1 MNMTTKTRLLNK
13 IAFLVFLVTCTLPL
27 TGKVIKPNILWI
39 TSEDNSIEW
48 ISCYG
53 SKNAKT
59 PNIDQ
64 LAKEGFRYLYCFDNG
79 AVCAPTRS
87 SWITGMHSIS
97 NGTQPMRSGF
107 EIPAT
112 ISFYNEL
119 LQKAG
124 YFTSNCSKTDY
135 NLRAP
140 SGRNPKDFWNYS
152 GKDYAGTWKM
162 REKGQPFFTVYNI
175 GDSHESRAFGDHK
188 DESVDPEKMILAP
201 YHPDLP
207 EMRNTYAKYAS
218 AISKMDSLVGQAIEN
233 LKQDGLYENTI
244 IVYNSDHGGVLARS
258 KRFLYSSGIHCP
270 LIVRIP
276 EKMKHLYPQGKS
288 PGSTIDRIVS
298 FIDMPKTWVSL
309 TGAEMKENFQGR
321 IFLGP
326 NTEPQSQYHFS
337 WRGRADERFDCVR
350 VMRDKQFAYHKNY
363 APFAPNGQYL
373 AYMHNMKATGA
384 WERHHLAGKTNAVTG
399 RFFKPRPSEEF
410 YDNFK
415 DFHNIDN
422 QIDDPLHQTKIKEL
436 KKELRRQQL
445 KYFDS
450 GLMPEEMRNRIIKE
464 KNTTVY
470 AFVRDPKLYPLAQY
484 LDFADLAL
492 TRKKKNLKT
501 FTKGLA
507 DVDPVKRY
515 WSVIGLLLLEK
526 QAKSAI
532 SELKKVL
539 GDRDEIPAFAAWAI
553 YKAGEKTFAEKWML
567 EAITQNPGNKTLANI
582 FDWMGTA
589 SHSLLS
595 KIPADKSAQKGLLK
609 DVIKRSG
616 VRDDG

>member
-1 MNMTTKTRLLNK
+1 MTMTTKTRLLNK
-13 IAFLVFLVTCTLPL
+13 IALLAFFVSCTLPL

-124 YFTSNCSKTDY
+124 YYTSNCSKTDY
-135 NLRAP
+135 NLRGP
-140 SGRNPKDFWNYS
+140 KGRNPKEFWDYS
-152 GKDYAGTWKM
+152 GGDYAGTWKK
-162 REKGQPFFTVYNI
+162 RKEGQPFFTVYNI

-188 DESVDPEKMILAP
+188 DESVDPEEMILAP

-218 AISKMDSLVGQAIEN
+218 AISRMDSLVGQAIEN

-276 EKMKHLYPQGKS
+276 EKMKALYPKGKT
-288 PGSTIDRIVS
+288 PGSTMDRIVS

-309 TGAEMKENFQGR
+309 TGAEMKDQFQGR

-326 NTEPQSQYHFS
+326 NTEPESQYHFS
-337 WRGRADERFDCVR
+337 WRERADERFDNVR

-399 RFFKPRPSEEF
+399 RFFEPRPSEEF

-470 AFVRDPKLYPLAQY
+470 DFVRDPKLYPLAQY
-484 LDFADLAL
+484 LDYSDLAL

-507 DVDPVKRY
+507 DEDPVKRY

-526 QAKSAI
+526 QAKPAI
-532 SELKKVL
+532 PELKKVL
-539 GDRDEIPAFAAWAI
+539 GGRDEIPAFAAWAI

-589 SHSLLS
+589 SHSLLA
-595 KIPADKSAQKGLLK
+595 KIPSDKLPQKGLLK

-616 VRDDG
+616 VQN

>member
-1 MNMTTKTRLLNK
+1 MTMTTKTRLLNK
-13 IAFLVFLVTCTLPL
+13 IAFLAFFLSCTLPL

-124 YFTSNCSKTDY
+124 YYTSNCSKTDY
-135 NLRAP
+135 NLRGP
-140 SGRNPKDFWNYS
+140 KGRNPKEFWDYS
-152 GKDYAGTWKM
+152 GGDYAGTWKK
-162 REKGQPFFTVYNI
+162 RKEGQPFFTVYNI

-188 DESVDPEKMILAP
+188 DESVDPEEMILAP

-218 AISKMDSLVGQAIEN
+218 AISRMDSLVGQAIEN

-276 EKMKHLYPQGKS
+276 EKMKALYPKGKT
-288 PGSTIDRIVS
+288 PGSTMDRIVS

-309 TGAEMKENFQGR
+309 TGAEMKDQFQGR

-326 NTEPQSQYHFS
+326 NTEPESQYHFS
-337 WRGRADERFDCVR
+337 WRERADERFDNVR

-399 RFFKPRPSEEF
+399 RFFEPRPSEEF

-470 AFVRDPKLYPLAQY
+470 DFVRDPKLYPLAQY
-484 LDFADLAL
+484 LDYSDLAL

-507 DVDPVKRY
+507 DEDPVKRY

-526 QAKSAI
+526 QAKPAI
-532 SELKKVL
+532 PELKKVL

-589 SHSLLS
+589 SHSLLA
-595 KIPADKSAQKGLLK
+595 KIPSDKLPQKGLLK

-616 VRDDG
+616 VQN

>member
-1 MNMTTKTRLLNK
+1 MIKTKLFILALIIINTAL
-13 IAFLVFLVTCTLPL
+13 ASSS
-27 TGKVIKPNILWI
+27 PNILWI

-59 PNIDQ
+59 PHIDQ

-107 EIPAT
+107 EIPES

-135 NLRAP
+135 NLRGP
-140 SGRNPKDFWNYS
+140 KGRNPKDFWNYS
-152 GKDYAGTWKM
+152 GGDYAGTWKK
-162 REKGQPFFTVYNI
+162 RKDGQPFFTVYNI
-175 GDSHESRAFGDHK
+175 GESHESRAFGDHN
-188 DESVDPEKMILAP
+188 DESIDPNKIILAP

-218 AISKMDSLVGQAIEN
+218 AVSKMDKLVGQAIEN
-233 LKQDGLYENTI
+233 LKKDNLYEDTI
-244 IVYNSDHGGVLARS
+244 LVYNSDHGGVLARS

-276 EKMKHLYPQGKS
+276 GKWKHLYPKGKK

-309 TGAEMKENFQGR
+309 TGAEMTDNFQGR

-326 NTEPQSQYHFS
+326 DTEPEPQYHFS
-337 WRGRADERFDCVR
+337 WRSRADERFDCVR
-350 VMRDKQFAYHKNY
+350 VMRDEQFAYHKNY

-373 AYMHNMKATGA
+373 AYMHKMKATGA
-384 WERHHLAGKTNAVTG
+384 WERHHQAGKTNSVTG
-399 RFFKPRPSEEF
+399 RFFEPRPSEEF

-422 QIDDPLHQTKIKEL
+422 QIDDPLHQAKIKEL

-445 KYFDS
+445 KYFDC
-450 GLMPEEMRNRIIKE
+450 GLMPEEMRARIIKE
-464 KNTTVY
+464 NKTTVY
-470 AFVRDPKLYPLAQY
+470 AFVRDPALYPLAKY
-484 LDFADLAL
+484 LDYSDLAL
-492 TRKKKNLKT
+492 SRKKANLKT
-501 FTKGLA
+501 LSKGLTNK
-507 DVDPVKRY
+507 DPVIRY
-515 WSVIGLLLLEK
+515 WSVVGLLLLEEH
-526 QAKSAI
+526 AKPAI
-532 SELKKVL
+532 NDLKKAL
-539 GDRDEIPAFAAWAI
+539 NDQDEIPSLAAWAI
-553 YKAGEKTFAEKWML
+553 YLAGNPEYAKKWML
-567 EAITQNPGNKTLANI
+567 KTIIKDPRNSTLANI
-582 FDWMGTA
+582 LDWMDKDSFSILA
-589 SHSLLS
+589 RIPAE
-595 KIPADKSAQKGLLK
+595 KIPKKGLLK
-609 DVIKRSG
+609 DLVARAE
-616 VRDDG
+616 VRKKS

>member
-1 MNMTTKTRLLNK
+1 MTMTTKTRLLNK
-13 IAFLVFLVTCTLPL
+13 IAFLAFFLSCTLPL

-135 NLRAP
+135 NLRGP
-140 SGRNPKDFWNYS
+140 KGRNPKEFWDYS
-152 GKDYAGTWKM
+152 GGDYAGTWKK
-162 REKGQPFFTVYNI
+162 RKEGQPFFTVYNI

-188 DESVDPEKMILAP
+188 DESIDPEKMILAP

-218 AISKMDSLVGQAIEN
+218 AISRMDSLVGQAIEN

-276 EKMKHLYPQGKS
+276 EKMKALYPKGKT
-288 PGSTIDRIVS
+288 PGSTMDRIVS

-309 TGAEMKENFQGR
+309 TGAEMTDQFQGR

-326 NTEPQSQYHFS
+326 NTEPESQYHFS
-337 WRGRADERFDCVR
+337 WRERADERFDNVR

-384 WERHHLAGKTNAVTG
+384 WERHHQAGKTNAVTG

-436 KKELRRQQL
+436 KKELSRQQL

-484 LDFADLAL
+484 LDYSDLAL

-501 FTKGLA
+501 FIKGLA
-507 DVDPVKRY
+507 DEDPVKRY

-526 QAKSAI
+526 QAKPAI
-532 SELKKVL
+532 PELKKVL

-589 SHSLLS
+589 SHSLLA
-595 KIPADKSAQKGLLK
+595 KIPSDKLPQKGLLK

-616 VRDDG
+616 VQN

>member
-1 MNMTTKTRLLNK
+1 MTMTTKTRLLNK
-13 IAFLVFLVTCTLPL
+13 IALLAFFVSCTLPL

-135 NLRAP
+135 NLRGP
-140 SGRNPKDFWNYS
+140 KGRNPKEFWDYS
-152 GKDYAGTWKM
+152 GGDYAGTWKK
-162 REKGQPFFTVYNI
+162 RKEGQPFFTVYNI

-188 DESVDPEKMILAP
+188 DESIDPEKMILAP

-218 AISKMDSLVGQAIEN
+218 AISRMDSLVGQAIEN

-276 EKMKHLYPQGKS
+276 EKMKALYPKGKT
-288 PGSTIDRIVS
+288 PGSTMDRIVS

-309 TGAEMKENFQGR
+309 TGAEMTDQFQGR

-326 NTEPQSQYHFS
+326 NTEPESQYHFS
-337 WRGRADERFDCVR
+337 WRERADERFDNVR

-399 RFFKPRPSEEF
+399 RFFEPRPSEEF

-484 LDFADLAL
+484 LDYSDLAL

-501 FTKGLA
+501 FIKGLA
-507 DVDPVKRY
+507 DEDPVKRY

-526 QAKSAI
+526 QAKPAI
-532 SELKKVL
+532 PELKKVL

-589 SHSLLS
+589 SNSLLA
-595 KIPADKSAQKGLLK
+595 KIPSDKLPQKGLLK

-616 VRDDG
+616 VQN

>member
-1 MNMTTKTRLLNK
+1 MTMTTKTRLLNK
-13 IAFLVFLVTCTLPL
+13 IALLAFFVSCTLPL

-135 NLRAP
+135 NLRGP
-140 SGRNPKDFWNYS
+140 KGRNPKEFWDYS
-152 GKDYAGTWKM
+152 GGDYAGTWKK
-162 REKGQPFFTVYNI
+162 RKEGQPFFTVYNI

-188 DESVDPEKMILAP
+188 DESIDPEKMILAP

-218 AISKMDSLVGQAIEN
+218 AISRMDSLVGQAIEN

-276 EKMKHLYPQGKS
+276 EKMKALYPKGKT
-288 PGSTIDRIVS
+288 PGSTMDRIVS

-309 TGAEMKENFQGR
+309 TGAEMTDQFQGR

-326 NTEPQSQYHFS
+326 NTEPESQYHFS
-337 WRGRADERFDCVR
+337 WRERADERFDNVR

-399 RFFKPRPSEEF
+399 RFFEPRPSEEF

-484 LDFADLAL
+484 LDYSDLAL

-501 FTKGLA
+501 FIKGLA
-507 DVDPVKRY
+507 DEDPVKRY

-526 QAKSAI
+526 QAKPAI
-532 SELKKVL
+532 PELKKVL

-589 SHSLLS
+589 SHSLLA
-595 KIPADKSAQKGLLK
+595 KIPSDKLPKKGLLK

-616 VRDDG
+616 VQN

>member
-1 MNMTTKTRLLNK
+1 MNPFKFTFILVSALSALGLL
-13 IAFLVFLVTCTLPL
+13 
-27 TGKVIKPNILWI
+27 GKMAKPNILWM

-59 PNIDQ
+59 PHIDQ
-64 LAKEGFRYLYCFDNG
+64 LAKDGFRYLYCFDNG

-107 EIPAT
+107 EIPAS

-152 GKDYAGTWKM
+152 GKDYAGTWKL
-162 REKGQPFFTVYNI
+162 RKKGQPFFTVYNI
-175 GDSHESRAFGDHK
+175 GESHESRAFGDHK
-188 DESVDPEKMILAP
+188 DESVDPKKMILAP

-207 EMRNTYAKYAS
+207 EMRNTYAKYSS

-233 LKQDGLYENTI
+233 LKQDGLYEDTI

-276 EKMKHLYPQGKS
+276 EKWKHLYPKGKS

-309 TGAEMKENFQGR
+309 TGAEMKNNFQGR

-326 NTEPQSQYHFS
+326 ETEPESQYHFS

-384 WERHHLAGKTNAVTG
+384 WERHHQAGKTNQVTG
-399 RFFKPRPSEEF
+399 RFFEPRPSEEF

-422 QIDDPLHQTKIKEL
+422 RIADSNHQAKVEEL
-436 KKELRRQQL
+436 KQELRRQQL

-450 GLMPEEMRNRIIKE
+450 GLIPEEMRNRITKD
-464 KNTTVY
+464 KQMTVH

-484 LDFADLAL
+484 LDYADLAL
-492 TRKKKNLKT
+492 SRKKKNLKT

-507 DVDPVKRY
+507 DEDPVKRY

-532 SELKKVL
+532 PGLKNVL
-539 GDRDEIPAFAAWAI
+539 KDQDEIPAFAAWAI
-553 YKAGEKTFAEKWML
+553 YKAGGKAFAEKWML
-567 EAITQNPGNKTLANI
+567 EAITQNPENKTLPISSIGWEPKA
-582 FDWMGTA
+582 T
-589 SHSLLS
+589 LCLE
-595 KIPADKSAQKGLLK
+595 KSPPKNFP
-609 DVIKRSG
+609 KRACS
-616 VRDDG
+616 RM

>member
-1 MNMTTKTRLLNK
+1 MIKTKLFILALIIINTAL
-13 IAFLVFLVTCTLPL
+13 ASSS
-27 TGKVIKPNILWI
+27 PNILWI

-59 PNIDQ
+59 PHIDQ

-107 EIPAT
+107 EIPES

-135 NLRAP
+135 NLRGP
-140 SGRNPKDFWNYS
+140 KGRNPKDFWNYS
-152 GKDYAGTWKM
+152 GGDYAGTWKK
-162 REKGQPFFTVYNI
+162 RKDGQPFFTVYNI
-175 GDSHESRAFGDHK
+175 GESHESRAFGDHNH
-188 DESVDPEKMILAP
+188 ESIDPEKMILAP

-218 AISKMDSLVGQAIEN
+218 AVSKMDKLVGQAIEN
-233 LKQDGLYENTI
+233 LKKDNLYEDTI
-244 IVYNSDHGGVLARS
+244 LVYNSDHGGVLARS

-276 EKMKHLYPQGKS
+276 EKWKHLYPKGKE

-309 TGAEMKENFQGR
+309 TGAEMTDNFQGR

-326 NTEPQSQYHFS
+326 DTEPEPQYHFS
-337 WRGRADERFDCVR
+337 WRSRADERFDCVR
-350 VMRDKQFAYHKNY
+350 VMRDEQFAYHKNY

-384 WERHHLAGKTNAVTG
+384 WERHHQAGKTNPVTG
-399 RFFKPRPSEEF
+399 RFFEPRPSEEF

-422 QIDDPLHQTKIKEL
+422 QIDDPLHQAKIKEL

-445 KYFDS
+445 KYFDC
-450 GLMPEEMRNRIIKE
+450 GLMPEEMRARIIKE
-464 KNTTVY
+464 NKTTVY
-470 AFVRDPKLYPLAQY
+470 AFVRDPALYPLAKY
-484 LDFADLAL
+484 LDYSDLAL
-492 TRKKKNLKT
+492 SRKKANLKT
-501 FTKGLA
+501 LSKGLTNK
-507 DVDPVKRY
+507 DPVIRY
-515 WSVIGLLLLEK
+515 WSVVGLLLLEEH
-526 QAKSAI
+526 AKPAI
-532 SELKKVL
+532 NDLKKAL
-539 GDRDEIPAFAAWAI
+539 NDQDEIPSLAAWAI
-553 YKAGEKTFAEKWML
+553 YLAGNPEYAKKWML
-567 EAITQNPGNKTLANI
+567 KTIIKDPGNKMLANI
-582 FDWMGTA
+582 FDWMDKDSFSILA
-589 SHSLLS
+589 R
-595 KIPADKSAQKGLLK
+595 IPAKKLPKKGLLK
-609 DVIKRSG
+609 DVVTRYKARI
-616 VRDDG
+616 

>member
-1 MNMTTKTRLLNK
+1 MTMTTKTRLLNK
-13 IAFLVFLVTCTLPL
+13 IALLAFFVSCTLPL

-135 NLRAP
+135 NLRGP
-140 SGRNPKDFWNYS
+140 KGRNPKEFWDYS
-152 GKDYAGTWKM
+152 GGDYAGTWKK
-162 REKGQPFFTVYNI
+162 RKEGQPFFTVYNI

-188 DESVDPEKMILAP
+188 DESIDPEKMILAP

-276 EKMKHLYPQGKS
+276 EKMKALYPKGKT
-288 PGSTIDRIVS
+288 PGSTMDRIVS

-309 TGAEMKENFQGR
+309 TGAEMTDNFQGR

-326 NTEPQSQYHFS
+326 NTEPESQYHFS
-337 WRGRADERFDCVR
+337 WRERADERFDNVR

-399 RFFKPRPSEEF
+399 RFFEPRPSEEF

-484 LDFADLAL
+484 LDYSDLAL

-507 DVDPVKRY
+507 DEDPVKRY

-589 SHSLLS
+589 SHSLLA
-595 KIPADKSAQKGLLK
+595 KIPSDKLPQKGLLK

-616 VRDDG
+616 VQN

>member
-1 MNMTTKTRLLNK
+1 MTMTTKTRLLNK
-13 IAFLVFLVTCTLPL
+13 IALLAFFLSCTLPL

-135 NLRAP
+135 NLRGP
-140 SGRNPKDFWNYS
+140 KGRNPKEFWDYS
-152 GKDYAGTWKM
+152 GGDYAGTWKK
-162 REKGQPFFTVYNI
+162 RKEGQPFFTVYNI

-188 DESVDPEKMILAP
+188 DESIDPEKMILAP

-276 EKMKHLYPQGKS
+276 EKMKALYPKGKT
-288 PGSTIDRIVS
+288 PGSTMDRIVS

-309 TGAEMKENFQGR
+309 TGAEMKDQFQGR

-326 NTEPQSQYHFS
+326 NTEPESQYHFS
-337 WRGRADERFDCVR
+337 WRERADERFDNVR

-399 RFFKPRPSEEF
+399 RFFEPRPSEEF

-484 LDFADLAL
+484 LDYSDLAL

-501 FTKGLA
+501 FIKGLA
-507 DVDPVKRY
+507 DEDPVKRY

-526 QAKSAI
+526 QAKPAI
-532 SELKKVL
+532 PELKKVL

-589 SHSLLS
+589 SHSLLA
-595 KIPADKSAQKGLLK
+595 KIPSDKLPQKGLLK

-616 VRDDG
+616 VQN

>member
-1 MNMTTKTRLLNK
+1 MTMTTKTRLLHK
-13 IAFLVFLVTCTLPL
+13 IAFLAFFVSCTLPL
-27 TGKVIKPNILWI
+27 TGKDIKPNILWI

-135 NLRAP
+135 NLRGP
-140 SGRNPKDFWNYS
+140 KGRNPKEFWDYS
-152 GKDYAGTWKM
+152 GGDYAGTWKK
-162 REKGQPFFTVYNI
+162 RKEGQPFFTVYNI

-188 DESVDPEKMILAP
+188 DESIDPEKMILAP

-207 EMRNTYAKYAS
+207 EMRKTYAKYAS
-218 AISKMDSLVGQAIEN
+218 AISRMDSLVGQAIEN

-276 EKMKHLYPQGKS
+276 EKMKALYPKGKK
-288 PGSTIDRIVS
+288 PGSIMDRIVS

-309 TGAEMKENFQGR
+309 TGAEMTDNFQGR

-326 NTEPQSQYHFS
+326 NTEPESQYHFS
-337 WRGRADERFDCVR
+337 WRERADERFDNVR

-399 RFFKPRPSEEF
+399 RFFEPRPSEEF

-484 LDFADLAL
+484 LDYSDLAL

-507 DVDPVKRY
+507 DEDPVKRY

-526 QAKSAI
+526 QAKPAI
-532 SELKKVL
+532 TELKKML
-539 GDRDEIPAFAAWAI
+539 GGRDEIPAFAAWAI

-589 SHSLLS
+589 SHSLLA
-595 KIPADKSAQKGLLK
+595 KIPSDKLPQKGLLK

-616 VRDDG
+616 VQN

>member
-1 MNMTTKTRLLNK
+1 MTMTTKTRLLNK
-13 IAFLVFLVTCTLPL
+13 IAFLAFFVSCTLPL

-135 NLRAP
+135 NLRGP
-140 SGRNPKDFWNYS
+140 KGRNPKEFWDYS
-152 GKDYAGTWKM
+152 GGDYAGTWKK
-162 REKGQPFFTVYNI
+162 RKEGQPFFTVYNI

-188 DESVDPEKMILAP
+188 DESIDPEKMILAP

-218 AISKMDSLVGQAIEN
+218 AISRMDSLVGQAIEN

-276 EKMKHLYPQGKS
+276 EKMKALYPKGKT
-288 PGSTIDRIVS
+288 PGSTMDRIVS
-298 FIDMPKTWVSL
+298 FIDMPKTWISL
-309 TGAEMKENFQGR
+309 TGAEMTDNFQGR

-326 NTEPQSQYHFS
+326 NTEPESQYHFS
-337 WRGRADERFDCVR
+337 WRERADERFDNVR

-399 RFFKPRPSEEF
+399 RFFEPRPSEEF

-484 LDFADLAL
+484 LDYSDLAL

-501 FTKGLA
+501 FIKGLA
-507 DVDPVKRY
+507 DEDPVKRY

-526 QAKSAI
+526 QAKPAI
-532 SELKKVL
+532 PELKKVL

-589 SHSLLS
+589 SHSLLA
-595 KIPADKSAQKGLLK
+595 KIPSDKLPQKGLLK

-616 VRDDG
+616 VQN

>member
-1 MNMTTKTRLLNK
+1 MTMTTKTRLLNK
-13 IAFLVFLVTCTLPL
+13 IAFLAFFVSCTLPL

-135 NLRAP
+135 NLRGP
-140 SGRNPKDFWNYS
+140 KGRNPKEFWDYS
-152 GKDYAGTWKM
+152 GGDYAGTWKK
-162 REKGQPFFTVYNI
+162 RKEGQPFFTVYNI

-188 DESVDPEKMILAP
+188 DESIDPEKMILAP

-276 EKMKHLYPQGKS
+276 EKMKALYPKGKT
-288 PGSTIDRIVS
+288 PGSTMDRIVS

-309 TGAEMKENFQGR
+309 TGAEMTDNFQGR

-326 NTEPQSQYHFS
+326 NTEPESQYHFS
-337 WRGRADERFDCVR
+337 WRERADERFDNVR

-399 RFFKPRPSEEF
+399 RFFEPRPSEEF

-484 LDFADLAL
+484 LDYSDLAL

-501 FTKGLA
+501 FIKGLA
-507 DVDPVKRY
+507 DEDPVKRY

-589 SHSLLS
+589 SHSLLA
-595 KIPADKSAQKGLLK
+595 KIPSDKLPQKGLLK

-616 VRDDG
+616 VQN

>member
-1 MNMTTKTRLLNK
+1 MN
-13 IAFLVFLVTCTLPL
+13 AFKFTFILVFILAAFCLH
-27 TGKVIKPNILWI
+27 GKVAKPNILWI

-59 PNIDQ
+59 PHIDQ

-107 EIPAT
+107 EIPSS

-135 NLRAP
+135 NLRGP
-140 SGRNPKDFWNYS
+140 GGRNPKDFWNYS
-152 GKDYAGTWKM
+152 GGDYAGTWKL
-162 REKGQPFFTVYNI
+162 RKRRQPFFTVYNI

-188 DESVDPEKMILAP
+188 DESIDPKEMILAP

-207 EMRNTYAKYAS
+207 EIRNTYAKYSS

-233 LKQDGLYENTI
+233 LKQDGLYEDTI

-276 EKMKHLYPQGKS
+276 EKWKHLYPRGKS
-288 PGSTIDRIVS
+288 PGATIDRIVS

-309 TGAEMKENFQGR
+309 TGAEMKDNFQGR

-326 NTEPQSQYHFS
+326 ETEPESKYHFS

-384 WERHHLAGKTNAVTG
+384 WERYHQAGKTNPVTG
-399 RFFKPRPSEEF
+399 RFFEPRPSEEF
-410 YDNFK
+410 YDK
-415 DFHNIDN
+415 VRDFHNIDN
-422 QIDDPLHQTKIKEL
+422 RIADSKHQAKIKEL
-436 KKELRRQQL
+436 KQELRRQQL

-450 GLMPEEMRNRIIKE
+450 GLIPEEMRKRITSE
-464 KNTTVY
+464 KKTTVY

-484 LDFADLAL
+484 LDYADLAL
-492 TRKKKNLKT
+492 ARKKGNLKT
-501 FTKGLA
+501 LSKGLH
-507 DVDPVKRY
+507 DSDPVIRY
-515 WSVIGLLLLEK
+515 WSVVGLLLLEK
-526 QAKSAI
+526 RAQPALSGLRKALNDS
-532 SELKKVL
+532 
-539 GDRDEIPAFAAWAI
+539 DEIPSLAAWAI
-553 YKAGEKTFAEKWML
+553 FKAGDKDFAKQWML
-567 EAITQNPGNKTLANI
+567 REITENPGNKMLANVL
-582 FDWMGTA
+582 DWMDRDSFSILA
-589 SHSLLS
+589 
-595 KIPADKSAQKGLLK
+595 KIPEEKLPQRGLLK
-609 DVIKRSG
+609 DIVKRYQA
-616 VRDDG
+616 RI

>member
-1 MNMTTKTRLLNK
+1 MTMTTKTRLLNK
-13 IAFLVFLVTCTLPL
+13 IALLAFFLSCTLPL

-135 NLRAP
+135 NLRGP
-140 SGRNPKDFWNYS
+140 KGRNPKEFWDYS
-152 GKDYAGTWKM
+152 GGDYAGTWKK
-162 REKGQPFFTVYNI
+162 RKEGQPFFTVYNI

-188 DESVDPEKMILAP
+188 DESIDPEKMILAP

-218 AISKMDSLVGQAIEN
+218 AISRMDSLVGQAIEN

-276 EKMKHLYPQGKS
+276 EKMKALYPKGKT
-288 PGSTIDRIVS
+288 PGSTMDRIVS

-309 TGAEMKENFQGR
+309 TGAEMKDQFQGR

-326 NTEPQSQYHFS
+326 NTEPESQYHFS
-337 WRGRADERFDCVR
+337 WRERADERFDNVR

-399 RFFKPRPSEEF
+399 RFFEPRPSEEF

-436 KKELRRQQL
+436 KKELRCQQL

-470 AFVRDPKLYPLAQY
+470 DFVRDPKLYPLAQY
-484 LDFADLAL
+484 LDYSDLAL

-507 DVDPVKRY
+507 DEDPVKRY

-526 QAKSAI
+526 QAKPAI
-532 SELKKVL
+532 PELKKVL
-539 GDRDEIPAFAAWAI
+539 GGRDEIPAFAAWAI

-589 SHSLLS
+589 SHSLLA
-595 KIPADKSAQKGLLK
+595 KIPSDKLPQKGLLK

-616 VRDDG
+616 VQN

>member
-1 MNMTTKTRLLNK
+1 MNFRIFKATLLK
-13 IAFLVFLVTCTLPL
+13 QFLFSCLILSAENHR
-27 TGKVIKPNILWI
+27 PNILWI

-64 LAKEGFRYLYCFDNG
+64 LAREGFRYLYCFDNG

-87 SWITGMHSIS
+87 SWITGMHAIS

-107 EIPAT
+107 EIPEY
-112 ISFYNEL
+112 IRYYNEL
-119 LQKAG
+119 LQQAG

-135 NLRAP
+135 NLRGAN
-140 SGRNPKDFWNYS
+140 GRNPKDFWNYS
-152 GKDYAGTWKM
+152 GNNYAETWKM
-162 REKGQPFFTVYNI
+162 RKDGQPFFTVFNT
-175 GDSHESRAFGDHK
+175 GNSHESRAFGDHK
-188 DESVDPEKMILAP
+188 DDSPDPADMSLAP

-207 EMRNTYAKYAS
+207 EMRNTYAKYA
-218 AISKMDSLVGQAIEN
+218 AAVGKMDESVGEAIEH
-233 LKQDGLYENTI
+233 LKSDGLYDDTI

-276 EKMKHLYPQGKS
+276 EKWHHLYPNGKM
-288 PGSTIDRIVS
+288 PGSTIDRLVS

-309 TGAEMKENFQGR
+309 CGAEMKENFQGR
-321 IFLGP
+321 VFLGP
-326 NTEPQSQYHFS
+326 KTESEPKFHFS

-350 VMRDKQFAYHKNY
+350 VARDKQYAYHKNY

-384 WERHHLAGKTNAVTG
+384 WERHHQAGKTDAVTG
-399 RFFKPRPSEEF
+399 RFFEPRPSEEF
-410 YDNFK
+410 YDNFQ

-422 QIDDPLHQTKIKEL
+422 LIDSPNHQTKIKQL

-450 GLMPEEMRNRIIKE
+450 GLMPEEMRNRITKE
-464 KNTTVY
+464 KNITVY
-470 AFVRDPKLYPLAQY
+470 AFVRDPNLYPLSKY
-484 LDFADLAL
+484 LDYADLAL
-492 TRKKKNLKT
+492 TRKKQHLKT
-501 FTKGLA
+501 FTNGLV
-507 DVDPVKRY
+507 DKDPVIRY

-526 QAKSAI
+526 QAKPAI
-532 SELKKVL
+532 SDLKKVL
-539 GDRDEIPAFAAWAI
+539 DDSDEIPAFAAWAI
-553 YKAGEKTFAEKWML
+553 YKAGDKSFAEKWML
-567 EAITQNPGNKTLANI
+567 DSISANPTNKTLANI
-582 FDWMGTA
+582 FDWMDKGSFSILA
-589 SHSLLS
+589 
-595 KIPADKSAQKGLLK
+595 KIPTDNLPKKGLLK
-609 DVIKRSG
+609 DVVARYKARVGS
-616 VRDDG
+616 

>member
-1 MNMTTKTRLLNK
+1 MIKTKLFILALIIINTAL
-13 IAFLVFLVTCTLPL
+13 ASSS
-27 TGKVIKPNILWI
+27 PNILWI

-59 PNIDQ
+59 PHIDQ

-107 EIPAT
+107 EIPES

-135 NLRAP
+135 NLRGP
-140 SGRNPKDFWNYS
+140 KGRNPKDFWNYS
-152 GKDYAGTWKM
+152 GGDYAGTWKK
-162 REKGQPFFTVYNI
+162 RKDGQPFFTVYNI
-175 GDSHESRAFGDHK
+175 RESHESRAFGDHN
-188 DESVDPEKMILAP
+188 DESIDPEKMILAP

-218 AISKMDSLVGQAIEN
+218 AVSKMDKLVGQAIEN
-233 LKQDGLYENTI
+233 LKKDNLYEDTI
-244 IVYNSDHGGVLARS
+244 LVYNSDHGGVLARS

-276 EKMKHLYPQGKS
+276 GKWKHLYPKGKE

-309 TGAEMKENFQGR
+309 TGAEMTDNFQGR

-326 NTEPQSQYHFS
+326 DTEPEPQYHLS
-337 WRGRADERFDCVR
+337 WRSRADERFDCVR
-350 VMRDKQFAYHKNY
+350 VMRDEQFAYHKNY

-384 WERHHLAGKTNAVTG
+384 WERHHQAGKTNSVTG
-399 RFFKPRPSEEF
+399 RFFEPRPSEEF

-422 QIDDPLHQTKIKEL
+422 QIDDPLHQAKIKEL

-445 KYFDS
+445 KYFDC
-450 GLMPEEMRNRIIKE
+450 GLMPEEMRARIIKE
-464 KNTTVY
+464 NKTTVY
-470 AFVRDPKLYPLAQY
+470 AFVRDPALYPLAKY
-484 LDFADLAL
+484 LDYSDLAL
-492 TRKKKNLKT
+492 SRKKANLKT
-501 FTKGLA
+501 LSKGLTNK
-507 DVDPVKRY
+507 DPVIRY
-515 WSVIGLLLLEK
+515 WSVVGLLLLEEH
-526 QAKSAI
+526 AKPAI
-532 SELKKVL
+532 NDLKKAL
-539 GDRDEIPAFAAWAI
+539 NDQDEIPSLAAWAI
-553 YKAGEKTFAEKWML
+553 YLAGNPEYAKKWML
-567 EAITQNPGNKTLANI
+567 KTIIKDPRNSTLANI
-582 FDWMGTA
+582 LDWMDKDSFSILA
-589 SHSLLS
+589 RIPAE
-595 KIPADKSAQKGLLK
+595 KIPKKGLLK
-609 DVIKRSG
+609 DVVTRYKARI
-616 VRDDG
+616 

>member
-1 MNMTTKTRLLNK
+1 VAEKT
-13 IAFLVFLVTCTLPL
+13 
-27 TGKVIKPNILWI
+27 KPNILWM

-59 PNIDQ
+59 PHIDQ

-107 EIPAT
+107 EIPASV
-112 ISFYNEL
+112 SFYNEL

-135 NLRAP
+135 NLRGP
-140 SGRNPKDFWNYS
+140 KGRNPKDFWNYS
-152 GKDYAGTWKM
+152 GKDYAGTWKL

-188 DESVDPEKMILAP
+188 DESVDPKKMILAP

-207 EMRNTYAKYAS
+207 EMRNTYAKYSS

-326 NTEPQSQYHFS
+326 ETEPQSQYHFS

-350 VMRDKQFAYHKNY
+350 VMRDEQFAYHKNY

-384 WERHHLAGKTNAVTG
+384 WERHHQAGKTNAVTG
-399 RFFKPRPSEEF
+399 RFFEPRPSEEF

-464 KNTTVY
+464 KNTTVF

-484 LDFADLAL
+484 LDYADLAL
-492 TRKKKNLKT
+492 TRKKKNLKS
-501 FTKGLA
+501 FTKGLT
-507 DVDPVKRY
+507 DEDPVKRY

-526 QAKSAI
+526 HAKPAI

-539 GDRDEIPAFAAWAI
+539 GDRDEIPAFASWAI

-567 EAITQNPGNKTLANI
+567 EEITQNPGNKTLANI

-589 SHSLLS
+589 SHSLLA
-595 KIPADKSAQKGLLK
+595 KIPGDKLPQKGLLK
-609 DVIKRSG
+609 DVVKRSG
-616 VRDDG
+616 VQN

>member
-1 MNMTTKTRLLNK
+1 MTMTTKTHLLNK
-13 IAFLVFLVTCTLPL
+13 IALLAFFVSCTLPL

-152 GKDYAGTWKM
+152 GKDYAGTWKK
-162 REKGQPFFTVYNI
+162 RKEGQPFFTVYNI

-188 DESVDPEKMILAP
+188 DESVDPEEMILAP

-218 AISKMDSLVGQAIEN
+218 AISRMDSLVGQAIEN

-276 EKMKHLYPQGKS
+276 EKMKALYPKGKT
-288 PGSTIDRIVS
+288 PGSTMDRIVS

-309 TGAEMKENFQGR
+309 TGAEMKDQFQGR

-326 NTEPQSQYHFS
+326 NTEPESQYHFS
-337 WRGRADERFDCVR
+337 WRERADERFDNVR

-399 RFFKPRPSEEF
+399 RFFEPRPSEEF

-470 AFVRDPKLYPLAQY
+470 DFVRDPKLYPLAQY
-484 LDFADLAL
+484 LDYSDLAL

-507 DVDPVKRY
+507 DEDPVKRY

-526 QAKSAI
+526 QAKPAI

-589 SHSLLS
+589 SHSLLA
-595 KIPADKSAQKGLLK
+595 KIPSDKLPQKGLLK

-616 VRDDG
+616 VQN

>member
-13 IAFLVFLVTCTLPL
+13 IALLVFFVSCTLPL

-135 NLRAP
+135 NLRGP
-140 SGRNPKDFWNYS
+140 KGRNPKEFWDYS
-152 GKDYAGTWKM
+152 GGDYAGTWKK
-162 REKGQPFFTVYNI
+162 RKEGQPFFTVYNI

-188 DESVDPEKMILAP
+188 DESVDPEEMILAP

-207 EMRNTYAKYAS
+207 EMRNTYAKYAN
-218 AISKMDSLVGQAIEN
+218 AISRMDSLVGQAIEN

-276 EKMKHLYPQGKS
+276 EKMKALYPKGKT
-288 PGSTIDRIVS
+288 PGSTMDRIVS

-309 TGAEMKENFQGR
+309 TGAEMKDQFQGR

-326 NTEPQSQYHFS
+326 NTEPESQYHFS
-337 WRGRADERFDCVR
+337 WRERADERFDNVR

-399 RFFKPRPSEEF
+399 RFFEPRPSEEF

-484 LDFADLAL
+484 LDYSDLAL

-507 DVDPVKRY
+507 DEDPVKRY

-526 QAKSAI
+526 QAKPAI
-532 SELKKVL
+532 PELKKVL
-539 GDRDEIPAFAAWAI
+539 GGRDEIPAFAAWAI

-589 SHSLLS
+589 SHSLLA
-595 KIPADKSAQKGLLK
+595 KIPSDKLPQKGLLK

-616 VRDDG
+616 VQN

>member
-1 MNMTTKTRLLNK
+1 MTMTTKTRLLNK
-13 IAFLVFLVTCTLPL
+13 IAFLAFFVSCTLPL

-135 NLRAP
+135 NLRGP
-140 SGRNPKDFWNYS
+140 KGRNPKEFWDYS
-152 GKDYAGTWKM
+152 GGDYAGTWKK
-162 REKGQPFFTVYNI
+162 RKEGQPFFTVYNI

-188 DESVDPEKMILAP
+188 DESIDPEKMILAP

-218 AISKMDSLVGQAIEN
+218 AISRMDSLVGQAIEN

-276 EKMKHLYPQGKS
+276 EKMKALYPKGKT
-288 PGSTIDRIVS
+288 PGSTMDRIVS

-309 TGAEMKENFQGR
+309 TGAEMTDNFQGR

-326 NTEPQSQYHFS
+326 NTEPESQYHFS
-337 WRGRADERFDCVR
+337 WRERADERFDNVR

-399 RFFKPRPSEEF
+399 RFFEPRPSEEF

-484 LDFADLAL
+484 LDYSDLAL

-501 FTKGLA
+501 FIKGLA
-507 DVDPVKRY
+507 DEDPVKRY

-526 QAKSAI
+526 QAKPAI
-532 SELKKVL
+532 PELKKVL

-589 SHSLLS
+589 SHSLLA
-595 KIPADKSAQKGLLK
+595 KIPSDKLPQKGLLK

-616 VRDDG
+616 VQN

>member
-1 MNMTTKTRLLNK
+1 MNPIKFTFIFISALS
-13 IAFLVFLVTCTLPL
+13 AFCLH
-27 TGKVIKPNILWI
+27 GKMAKPNILWI

-64 LAKEGFRYLYCFDNG
+64 LAQEGFRYLYCFDNG

-112 ISFYNEL
+112 IRFYNEL

-140 SGRNPKDFWNYS
+140 SGRNPKNFWNYS
-152 GKDYAGTWKM
+152 GKDYAGTWKL
-162 REKGQPFFTVYNI
+162 RKKGQPFFTVYNI
-175 GDSHESRAFGDHK
+175 GESHESRAFGDHK
-188 DESVDPEKMILAP
+188 DESVDPKKMILAP

-207 EMRNTYAKYAS
+207 EMRNTYAKYSS

-233 LKQDGLYENTI
+233 LKQDGLYEDTI

-276 EKMKHLYPQGKS
+276 AKWKHLYPKGKK

-309 TGAEMKENFQGR
+309 TGAERTKNFQGR

-326 NTEPQSQYHFS
+326 DTEPESDYHFS
-337 WRGRADERFDCVR
+337 WRERADERFDNVR
-350 VMRDKQFAYHKNY
+350 VMRDEQFAYHKNY

-384 WERHHLAGKTNAVTG
+384 WERHHQAGKTNAVTG
-399 RFFKPRPSEEF
+399 RFFEPRPSEEF

-422 QIDDPLHQTKIKEL
+422 QIDDPLHQSKIKEL

-445 KYFDS
+445 QYFDS
-450 GLMPEEMRNRIIKE
+450 GLMPEEMRNRITKE
-464 KNTTVY
+464 KKMTVY
-470 AFVRDPKLYPLAQY
+470 AFVRDPKLYPLAKY

-492 TRKKKNLKT
+492 VRNKGNLKT
-501 FTKGLA
+501 LTKGLTNA
-507 DVDPVKRY
+507 DPVIRY
-515 WSVIGLLLLEK
+515 WSVVGLLLLEK
-526 QAKSAI
+526 HAQPALSG
-532 SELKKVL
+532 LKKAL
-539 GDRDEIPAFAAWAI
+539 LDSDEIPSLAAWAI
-553 YKAGEKTFAEKWML
+553 FKAGEEDFAKQWML
-567 EAITQNPGNKTLANI
+567 REITENPGNKMLANVL
-582 FDWMGTA
+582 DWMDKD
-589 SHSLLS
+589 SFPILS
-595 KIPADKSAQKGLLK
+595 KIPQDKLLQRGLLK
-609 DVIKRSG
+609 DVVTRYRARI
-616 VRDDG
+616 

>member
-1 MNMTTKTRLLNK
+1 MTMTTKTRLLNK
-13 IAFLVFLVTCTLPL
+13 IALLAFFVSCTLPL

-135 NLRAP
+135 NLRGP
-140 SGRNPKDFWNYS
+140 KGRNPKEFWDYS
-152 GKDYAGTWKM
+152 GGDYAGTWKK
-162 REKGQPFFTVYNI
+162 RKEGQPFFTVYNI

-188 DESVDPEKMILAP
+188 DESIDPEKMILAP

-218 AISKMDSLVGQAIEN
+218 AISRMDSLVGQAIEN

-276 EKMKHLYPQGKS
+276 EKMKALYPKGKT
-288 PGSTIDRIVS
+288 PGSTMDRIVS

-309 TGAEMKENFQGR
+309 TGAEMTDNFQGR

-326 NTEPQSQYHFS
+326 NTEPESQYHFS
-337 WRGRADERFDCVR
+337 WRERADERFDNVR

-399 RFFKPRPSEEF
+399 RFFEPRPSEEF

-484 LDFADLAL
+484 LDYSDLAL

-507 DVDPVKRY
+507 DEDPVKRY

-526 QAKSAI
+526 QAKPAI
-532 SELKKVL
+532 PELKKVL

-589 SHSLLS
+589 SHSLLA
-595 KIPADKSAQKGLLK
+595 KIPSDKLPQKGLLK

-616 VRDDG
+616 VQN

>member
-1 MNMTTKTRLLNK
+1 MTMTTKTRLLNK
-13 IAFLVFLVTCTLPL
+13 IAFLAFFLSCTLPL

-135 NLRAP
+135 NLRGP
-140 SGRNPKDFWNYS
+140 KGRNPKEFWDYS
-152 GKDYAGTWKM
+152 GGDYAGTWKK
-162 REKGQPFFTVYNI
+162 RKEGQPFFTVYNI

-188 DESVDPEKMILAP
+188 DESIDPEKMILAP

-218 AISKMDSLVGQAIEN
+218 AISRMDSLVGQAIEN

-276 EKMKHLYPQGKS
+276 EKMKALYPKGKT
-288 PGSTIDRIVS
+288 PGSTMDRIVS

-309 TGAEMKENFQGR
+309 TGAEMTDNFQGR

-326 NTEPQSQYHFS
+326 NTEPESQYHFS
-337 WRGRADERFDCVR
+337 WRERADERFDNVR

-399 RFFKPRPSEEF
+399 RFFEPRPSEEF

-484 LDFADLAL
+484 LDYSDLAL

-507 DVDPVKRY
+507 DEDPVKRY

-526 QAKSAI
+526 QAKPAI
-532 SELKKVL
+532 PELKKVL

-589 SHSLLS
+589 SHSLLA
-595 KIPADKSAQKGLLK
+595 KIPSDKLPQKGLLK

-616 VRDDG
+616 VQN

>member
-1 MNMTTKTRLLNK
+1 MTTKTRLLNK
-13 IAFLVFLVTCTLPL
+13 IAFLAFFVSCTLPL
-27 TGKVIKPNILWI
+27 TGKDIKPNILWI

-48 ISCYG
+48 IGCYG

-87 SWITGMHSIS
+87 SWITGMHAIS

-107 EIPAT
+107 EIPDT

-135 NLRAP
+135 NLRGP
-140 SGRNPKDFWNYS
+140 NGRNPKTFWNYS
-152 GKDYAGTWKM
+152 GGDYAGTWKK
-162 REKGQPFFTVYNI
+162 RKEGQPFFTVYNI
-175 GDSHESRAFGDHK
+175 GDSHESRAFGDHNN
-188 DESVDPEKMILAP
+188 ESVDPQEMILAP

-233 LKQDGLYENTI
+233 LKKDKLYDDTI

-276 EKMKHLYPQGKS
+276 AKWRHLYPKGKL
-288 PGSTIDRIVS
+288 PGTTVDRIVS

-309 TGAEMKENFQGR
+309 TGAEMKDQFQGR

-326 NTEPQSQYHFS
+326 NTEPESHYHFS
-337 WRGRADERFDCVR
+337 WRERADERFDNVR
-350 VMRDKQFAYHKNY
+350 VMRDQQFAYHKNY

-373 AYMHNMKATGA
+373 AYMHKMKATGA
-384 WERHHLAGKTNAVTG
+384 WERHHQAGKTDAVTG
-399 RFFKPRPSEEF
+399 RFFEPRSSEEF

-422 QIDDPLHQTKIKEL
+422 QIEDPLHQTKIKEL

-450 GLMPEEMRNRIIKE
+450 GLMPEEMRNRITKE
-464 KNTTVY
+464 KNLTIY
-470 AFVRDPKLYPLAQY
+470 AFVRDPNLYPLPKY
-484 LDFADLAL
+484 LDYSDLAL

-501 FTKGLA
+501 FTQGLS
-507 DVDPVKRY
+507 DSDPVIRY

-526 QAKSAI
+526 KANPAI
-532 SELKKVL
+532 PELKKVL
-539 GDRDEIPAFAAWAI
+539 ADRDEIPAFAAWAI
-553 YKAGEKTFAEKWML
+553 YKAGEKMFAEKWML

-589 SHSLLS
+589 SHSLLA
-595 KIPADKSAQKGLLK
+595 KIPGNKLPKKGLLK
-609 DVIKRSG
+609 DVVKRSG
-616 VRDDG
+616 VQN

>member
-1 MNMTTKTRLLNK
+1 MIKTKLFILALIIINTAL
-13 IAFLVFLVTCTLPL
+13 ASSS
-27 TGKVIKPNILWI
+27 PNILWI

-59 PNIDQ
+59 PHIDQ

-107 EIPAT
+107 EIPES

-135 NLRAP
+135 NLRGP
-140 SGRNPKDFWNYS
+140 KGRNPKDFWNYS
-152 GKDYAGTWKM
+152 GGDYAGTWKK
-162 REKGQPFFTVYNI
+162 RKDGQPFFTVYNI
-175 GDSHESRAFGDHK
+175 GESHESRAFGDHN
-188 DESVDPEKMILAP
+188 DESIDPNKMILAP

-218 AISKMDSLVGQAIEN
+218 AVSKMDKLVGQAIEN
-233 LKQDGLYENTI
+233 LKKDNLYEDTI
-244 IVYNSDHGGVLARS
+244 LVYNSDHGGVLARS

-276 EKMKHLYPQGKS
+276 GKWKHLYPKGKE

-309 TGAEMKENFQGR
+309 TGAEMTDNFQGR

-326 NTEPQSQYHFS
+326 DTEPEPQYHFS
-337 WRGRADERFDCVR
+337 WRSRADERFDCVR
-350 VMRDKQFAYHKNY
+350 VMRDEQFAYHKNY

-384 WERHHLAGKTNAVTG
+384 WERHHRAGKTNPVTG
-399 RFFKPRPSEEF
+399 RFFEPRPSEEF

-422 QIDDPLHQTKIKEL
+422 QIDDPLHQAKIKEL

-445 KYFDS
+445 KYFDC
-450 GLMPEEMRNRIIKE
+450 GLMPEEMRARIIKE
-464 KNTTVY
+464 NKTTVY
-470 AFVRDPKLYPLAQY
+470 AFVRDPALYPLAKY
-484 LDFADLAL
+484 LDYSDLAL
-492 TRKKKNLKT
+492 SRKKANLKT
-501 FTKGLA
+501 LSKGLTNK
-507 DVDPVKRY
+507 DPVIRY
-515 WSVIGLLLLEK
+515 WSVVGLLLLEEH
-526 QAKSAI
+526 AKPAI
-532 SELKKVL
+532 NDLKKAL
-539 GDRDEIPAFAAWAI
+539 NDQDEIPSLAAWAI
-553 YKAGEKTFAEKWML
+553 YLAGNPEYAKKWML
-567 EAITQNPGNKTLANI
+567 KTIIKDPRNSTLANI
-582 FDWMGTA
+582 LDWMDKDSFSILA
-589 SHSLLS
+589 
-595 KIPADKSAQKGLLK
+595 KIPAEKIPKKGLLK
-609 DVIKRSG
+609 DVVTRYKARI
-616 VRDDG
+616 

>member
-1 MNMTTKTRLLNK
+1 MTMTTKTRLLNK
-13 IAFLVFLVTCTLPL
+13 IALLAFFVSCTLPL

-140 SGRNPKDFWNYS
+140 SGRNPKNFWNYS
-152 GKDYAGTWKM
+152 GKEYAGTWKL

-175 GDSHESRAFGDHK
+175 GESHESRAFGDHK
-188 DESVDPEKMILAP
+188 DESIDPEKMILAP

-276 EKMKHLYPQGKS
+276 EKMKALYPKGKT
-288 PGSTIDRIVS
+288 PGSTMDRIVS

-309 TGAEMKENFQGR
+309 TGAEMTDNFQGR

-326 NTEPQSQYHFS
+326 NTEPESQYHFS
-337 WRGRADERFDCVR
+337 WRERADERFDNVR

-399 RFFKPRPSEEF
+399 RFFEPRPSEEF

-484 LDFADLAL
+484 LDYSDLAL

-501 FTKGLA
+501 FIKGLA
-507 DVDPVKRY
+507 DEDPVKRY

-589 SHSLLS
+589 SHSLLA
-595 KIPADKSAQKGLLK
+595 KIPSDKLPQKGLLK

-616 VRDDG
+616 VQN

>member
-1 MNMTTKTRLLNK
+1 MIKTKLFILALIIINTAL
-13 IAFLVFLVTCTLPL
+13 ASSS
-27 TGKVIKPNILWI
+27 PNILWI

-59 PNIDQ
+59 PHIDQ

-107 EIPAT
+107 EIPES

-135 NLRAP
+135 NLRGP
-140 SGRNPKDFWNYS
+140 KGRNPKDFWNYS
-152 GKDYAGTWKM
+152 GGDYAGTWKK
-162 REKGQPFFTVYNI
+162 RKDGQPFFTVYNI
-175 GDSHESRAFGDHK
+175 GESHESRAFGDHN
-188 DESVDPEKMILAP
+188 DESIDPNKIILAP

-218 AISKMDSLVGQAIEN
+218 AVSKMDKLVGQAIEN
-233 LKQDGLYENTI
+233 LKKDNLYEDTI
-244 IVYNSDHGGVLARS
+244 LVYNSDHGGVLARS

-276 EKMKHLYPQGKS
+276 EKWKHLYPKGKE

-309 TGAEMKENFQGR
+309 TGAEMTDNFQGR

-326 NTEPQSQYHFS
+326 DTEPEPQYHLS
-337 WRGRADERFDCVR
+337 WRSRADERFDCVR
-350 VMRDKQFAYHKNY
+350 VMRDEQFAYHKNY

-373 AYMHNMKATGA
+373 AYMHKMKATGA
-384 WERHHLAGKTNAVTG
+384 WERHHQAGKTNSVTG
-399 RFFKPRPSEEF
+399 RFFEPRPSEEF

-422 QIDDPLHQTKIKEL
+422 QIDDPLHQAKIKEL

-445 KYFDS
+445 KYFDC
-450 GLMPEEMRNRIIKE
+450 GLMPEEMRARIIKE
-464 KNTTVY
+464 NKTTVY
-470 AFVRDPKLYPLAQY
+470 AFVRDPALYPLAKY
-484 LDFADLAL
+484 LDYSDLAL
-492 TRKKKNLKT
+492 SRKKANLKT
-501 FTKGLA
+501 LSKGLTNK
-507 DVDPVKRY
+507 DPVIRY
-515 WSVIGLLLLEK
+515 WSVVGLLLLEEH
-526 QAKSAI
+526 AKPAI
-532 SELKKVL
+532 NDLKKAL
-539 GDRDEIPAFAAWAI
+539 NDQDEIPSLAAWAI
-553 YKAGEKTFAEKWML
+553 YLAGNPEYAKKWML
-567 EAITQNPGNKTLANI
+567 KTIIKDPRNSTLANI
-582 FDWMGTA
+582 LDWMDKDSFSILA
-589 SHSLLS
+589 RIPAE
-595 KIPADKSAQKGLLK
+595 KIPKKGLLK
-609 DVIKRSG
+609 DVVTRYKARI
-616 VRDDG
+616 

>member
-1 MNMTTKTRLLNK
+1 MTMTTKTRLLNK
-13 IAFLVFLVTCTLPL
+13 IALLAFFLSCTLPL

-135 NLRAP
+135 NLRGP
-140 SGRNPKDFWNYS
+140 KGRNPKEFWDYS
-152 GKDYAGTWKM
+152 GGDYAGTWKK
-162 REKGQPFFTVYNI
+162 RKEGQPFFTVYNI

-188 DESVDPEKMILAP
+188 DESIDPEKMILAP

-218 AISKMDSLVGQAIEN
+218 TISKMDSLVGQAIEN

-276 EKMKHLYPQGKS
+276 EKMKALYPKGKT
-288 PGSTIDRIVS
+288 PGSTMDRIVS

-309 TGAEMKENFQGR
+309 TGAEMTDNFQGR

-326 NTEPQSQYHFS
+326 NTEPESQYHFS
-337 WRGRADERFDCVR
+337 WRERADERFDNVR
-350 VMRDKQFAYHKNY
+350 VMRDEQFAYHKNY

-399 RFFKPRPSEEF
+399 RFFEPRPSEEF

-484 LDFADLAL
+484 LDYSDLAL

-501 FTKGLA
+501 FIKGLA
-507 DVDPVKRY
+507 DEDPVKRY

-589 SHSLLS
+589 SHSLLA
-595 KIPADKSAQKGLLK
+595 KIPSDKLPQKGLLK

-616 VRDDG
+616 VQN

>member
-1 MNMTTKTRLLNK
+1 MIKTKLFILALIIINTAL
-13 IAFLVFLVTCTLPL
+13 ASSS
-27 TGKVIKPNILWI
+27 PNILWI

-59 PNIDQ
+59 PHIDQ

-107 EIPAT
+107 EIPES

-135 NLRAP
+135 NLRGP
-140 SGRNPKDFWNYS
+140 KGRNPKDFWNYS
-152 GKDYAGTWKM
+152 GGDYAGTWKK
-162 REKGQPFFTVYNI
+162 RKDGQPFFTVYNI
-175 GDSHESRAFGDHK
+175 GESHESRAFGDHN
-188 DESVDPEKMILAP
+188 DESIDPNKMILAP

-218 AISKMDSLVGQAIEN
+218 AVSKMDKLVGQAIEN
-233 LKQDGLYENTI
+233 LKKDNLYEDTI
-244 IVYNSDHGGVLARS
+244 LVYNSDHGGVLARS

-276 EKMKHLYPQGKS
+276 EKWKHLYPKGKK

-309 TGAEMKENFQGR
+309 TGAEMTDNFQGR

-326 NTEPQSQYHFS
+326 DTEPEPQYHLS
-337 WRGRADERFDCVR
+337 WRSRADERFDCVR
-350 VMRDKQFAYHKNY
+350 VMRDEQFAYHKNY

-384 WERHHLAGKTNAVTG
+384 WERHHQAGKTNSVTG
-399 RFFKPRPSEEF
+399 RFFEPRPSEEF

-422 QIDDPLHQTKIKEL
+422 QIDDPLHQAKIKEL

-445 KYFDS
+445 KYFDC
-450 GLMPEEMRNRIIKE
+450 GLMPEEMRARIIKE
-464 KNTTVY
+464 NKTTVY
-470 AFVRDPKLYPLAQY
+470 AFVRDPALYPLAKY
-484 LDFADLAL
+484 LDYSDLAL
-492 TRKKKNLKT
+492 SRKKANLKT
-501 FTKGLA
+501 LSKGLTNK
-507 DVDPVKRY
+507 DPVIRY
-515 WSVIGLLLLEK
+515 WSVVGLLLLEEH
-526 QAKSAI
+526 AKPAI
-532 SELKKVL
+532 NDLKKAL
-539 GDRDEIPAFAAWAI
+539 NDQDEIPSLAAWAI
-553 YKAGEKTFAEKWML
+553 YLAGNPEYAKKWML
-567 EAITQNPGNKTLANI
+567 KTIIKDPRNSTLANI
-582 FDWMGTA
+582 LDWMDKDSFSILA
-589 SHSLLS
+589 RIPAE
-595 KIPADKSAQKGLLK
+595 KIPKKGLLK
-609 DVIKRSG
+609 DVVTRYKARI
-616 VRDDG
+616 

>member
-1 MNMTTKTRLLNK
+1 MTMTTKTRLLNK
-13 IAFLVFLVTCTLPL
+13 IALLAFFVSCTLPL

-135 NLRAP
+135 NLRGP
-140 SGRNPKDFWNYS
+140 KGRNPKEFWDYS
-152 GKDYAGTWKM
+152 GGDYAGTWKK
-162 REKGQPFFTVYNI
+162 RKEGQPFFTVYNI

-188 DESVDPEKMILAP
+188 DESIDPEKMILAP

-276 EKMKHLYPQGKS
+276 EKMKALYPKGKT
-288 PGSTIDRIVS
+288 PGSTMDRIVS

-309 TGAEMKENFQGR
+309 TGAEMTDNFQGR

-326 NTEPQSQYHFS
+326 NTEPESQYHFS
-337 WRGRADERFDCVR
+337 WRERADERFDNVR

-399 RFFKPRPSEEF
+399 RFFEPRPSEEF

-484 LDFADLAL
+484 LDYSDLAL

-501 FTKGLA
+501 FIKGLA
-507 DVDPVKRY
+507 DEDPVKRY

-526 QAKSAI
+526 QAKPAI
-532 SELKKVL
+532 PELKKVL

-589 SHSLLS
+589 SHSLLA
-595 KIPADKSAQKGLLK
+595 KIPSDKLPQKGLLK

-616 VRDDG
+616 VQN

>member
-1 MNMTTKTRLLNK
+1 MTMTTKTRLLNK
-13 IAFLVFLVTCTLPL
+13 IALLAFFVSCTLPL

-135 NLRAP
+135 NLRGP
-140 SGRNPKDFWNYS
+140 KGRNPKEFWDYS
-152 GKDYAGTWKM
+152 GGDYAGTWKK
-162 REKGQPFFTVYNI
+162 RKEGQPFFTVYNI

-188 DESVDPEKMILAP
+188 DESIDPEKMILAP

-276 EKMKHLYPQGKS
+276 EKMKALYPKGKK
-288 PGSTIDRIVS
+288 PGSIMDRIVS

-309 TGAEMKENFQGR
+309 TGAEMTDNFQGR

-326 NTEPQSQYHFS
+326 NTEPESQYHFS
-337 WRGRADERFDCVR
+337 WRERADERFDNVR

-399 RFFKPRPSEEF
+399 RFFEPRPSEEF

-484 LDFADLAL
+484 LDYSDLAL

-507 DVDPVKRY
+507 DEDPVKRY

-526 QAKSAI
+526 QAKPAI
-532 SELKKVL
+532 PELKKVL

-589 SHSLLS
+589 SHSLLA
-595 KIPADKSAQKGLLK
+595 KIPSDKLPQKGLLK

-616 VRDDG
+616 VQN

>member
-1 MNMTTKTRLLNK
+1 MTMTTKTRLLNK
-13 IAFLVFLVTCTLPL
+13 IALLAFFLSCTLPL

-152 GKDYAGTWKM
+152 GKEYAGTWKL

-175 GDSHESRAFGDHK
+175 GESHESRAFGDHK
-188 DESVDPEKMILAP
+188 DESIDPEKMILAP

-276 EKMKHLYPQGKS
+276 EKMKALYPKGKT
-288 PGSTIDRIVS
+288 PGSTMDRIVS

-309 TGAEMKENFQGR
+309 TGAEMTDNFQGR

-326 NTEPQSQYHFS
+326 NTEPESQYHFS
-337 WRGRADERFDCVR
+337 WRERADERFDNVR

-399 RFFKPRPSEEF
+399 RFFEPRPSEEF

-484 LDFADLAL
+484 LDYSDLAL

-501 FTKGLA
+501 FIKGLA
-507 DVDPVKRY
+507 DEDPVKRY

-526 QAKSAI
+526 QAKPAI
-532 SELKKVL
+532 PELKKVL

-589 SHSLLS
+589 SHSLLA
-595 KIPADKSAQKGLLK
+595 KIPSDKLPQKGLLK

-616 VRDDG
+616 VQN

>member
-1 MNMTTKTRLLNK
+1 MIKTKLFILALIIINTAL
-13 IAFLVFLVTCTLPL
+13 ASSS
-27 TGKVIKPNILWI
+27 PNILWI

-59 PNIDQ
+59 PHIDQ

-107 EIPAT
+107 EIPES

-135 NLRAP
+135 NLRGP
-140 SGRNPKDFWNYS
+140 KGRNPKDFWNYS
-152 GKDYAGTWKM
+152 GGDYAGTWKK
-162 REKGQPFFTVYNI
+162 RKDGQPFFTVYNI
-175 GDSHESRAFGDHK
+175 GESHESRAFGDHN
-188 DESVDPEKMILAP
+188 DESIDPNKIILAP

-218 AISKMDSLVGQAIEN
+218 AVSKMDKLVGQAIEN
-233 LKQDGLYENTI
+233 LKKDNLYEDTI
-244 IVYNSDHGGVLARS
+244 LVYNSDHGGVLARS

-276 EKMKHLYPQGKS
+276 EKWKHLYPKGKE

-309 TGAEMKENFQGR
+309 TGAEMTDNFQGR

-326 NTEPQSQYHFS
+326 DTEPEPQYHFS
-337 WRGRADERFDCVR
+337 WRSRADERFDCVR
-350 VMRDKQFAYHKNY
+350 VMRDEQFAYHKNY

-373 AYMHNMKATGA
+373 AYMHKMKATGA
-384 WERHHLAGKTNAVTG
+384 WERHHQAGKTNSVTG
-399 RFFKPRPSEEF
+399 RFFEPRPSEEF

-422 QIDDPLHQTKIKEL
+422 QIDDPLHQAKIKEL

-445 KYFDS
+445 KYFDC
-450 GLMPEEMRNRIIKE
+450 GLMPEEMRARIIKE
-464 KNTTVY
+464 NKTTVY
-470 AFVRDPKLYPLAQY
+470 AFVRDPALYPLAKY
-484 LDFADLAL
+484 LDYSDLAL
-492 TRKKKNLKT
+492 SRKKANLKT
-501 FTKGLA
+501 LSKGLTNK
-507 DVDPVKRY
+507 DPVIRY
-515 WSVIGLLLLEK
+515 WSVVGLLLLEEH
-526 QAKSAI
+526 AKPAI
-532 SELKKVL
+532 NDLKKAL
-539 GDRDEIPAFAAWAI
+539 NDQDEIPSLAAWAI
-553 YKAGEKTFAEKWML
+553 YLAGNPEYAKKWML
-567 EAITQNPGNKTLANI
+567 KTIIKDPRNSTLANI
-582 FDWMGTA
+582 LDWMDKDSFSILA
-589 SHSLLS
+589 R
-595 KIPADKSAQKGLLK
+595 IPAKKLPKKGLLK
-609 DVIKRSG
+609 DVVTRYKARI
-616 VRDDG
+616 